1 MLLKIPTRSLNE
13 EITTEL
19 FSTEIDDQNQM
30 KKITN
35 QVDQIKYVICYF
47 SKSNVPVD
55 DALTI
60 RISI

>member
-35 QVDQIKYVICYF
+35 QVDQIMLN
-47 SKSNVPVD
+47 KSSWSYCVEHTK
-55 DALTI
+55 LG
-60 RISI
+60 RQS